1 MGRVAGACV
10 VLAGLVALPA
20 LAGAQSDY
28 RNLDDGRPV
37 RTEDAFVAD
46 HHAFE
51 LLAPVIFDADM
62 SGAKRYTAQPELEY
76 GVLPNGQLS
85 VRLPFGVVDSAGSDW
100 GLGGAQLSAM
110 YNLNAEGPALPAF
123 SARVDLALP
132 VGALSGDVA
141 LTTVKVIATRT
152 FGLTRLH
159 LNGAWT
165 FGTSALAG
173 PRLEASPR
181 WFAGA
186 AMDYT
191 FFRRSILLV
200 GEVTASQQYTGS
212 PTAVAAA
219 AGARWQWTPT
229 LVLDAGIARRLTS
242 NAGPD
247 LRLTLGLTHVFGIR
261 GLMPKADAAGNLDS
275 APVYVR
281 VRAEQFYYPGSF
293 NWRFLAGYPT
303 AARLFNAFDY
313 GHATLYEHLL
323 TSPPSERSAALE
335 REYQFLTTDL
345 LRRPPRFGVAEV
357 AIEPQYARI
366 ARQARLMFDWAHVLH
381 RQVYDVYADSSLSV
395 VQKDS
400 LIETLT
406 DYYLSRRGY
415 AFTAVPKS
423 MALMD
428 GQWFSQR
435 FRTAESRFNGLIW
448 AYHWLQVSLYEPF
461 VASSITTE
469 QRAGV
474 DSTVARFWAMLR
486 PGGTGTPTVM
496 PMTVAVAPR
505 FSRQHPR
512 AAVIFDNLHMMHDI
526 ISDILVTDSLSRREK
541 SRLIGEQLA
550 EFRDPSRNVMTMDE
564 WWSMGEM
571 KHEH

>member
-1 MGRVAGACV
+1 MGRVVRACII
-10 VLAGLVALPA
+10 LAGLVGLPA
-20 LAGAQSDY
+20 LAGAQTDY

-51 LLAPVIFDADM
+51 LLAPIIFDADV
-62 SGAKRYTAQPELEY
+62 SGANRYTAQPELEY
-76 GVLPNGQLS
+76 GVIPNGQLS

-100 GLGGAQLSAM
+100 GMGGAQLSAM
-110 YNLNAEGPALPAF
+110 YNFNAEGPVLPAF

-132 VGALSGDVA
+132 VGALAGDVA
-141 LTTVKVIATRT
+141 LTTVKAVATRT

-165 FGTSALAG
+165 FGTSAVAG

-191 FFRRSILLV
+191 FFRKSILLV
-200 GEVTASQQYTGS
+200 GEVTASQQYEAA

-219 AGARWQWTPT
+219 VGARWQWTPT

-247 LRLTLGLTHVFGIR
+247 LRLTVGLTHVFGIR
-261 GLMPKADAAGNLDS
+261 GLMPGAEAGDIS
-275 APVYVR
+275 PSPVYVR
-281 VRAEQFYYPGSF
+281 VRAEQFYVPGSF
-293 NWRFLAGYPT
+293 NWQFLARYPA

-323 TSPPSERSAALE
+323 TSPPGERSAALE

-345 LRRPPRFGVAEV
+345 LRRPPHFGVAEV

-395 VQKDS
+395 TQKDS

-415 AFTAVPKS
+415 AFSPVPKS

-435 FRTAESRFNGLIW
+435 FRTAEIRFNGLIW

-461 VASSITTE
+461 VASDIPAV

-474 DSTVARFWAMLR
+474 DSTVGRFWAMLEA
-486 PGGTGTPTVM
+486 GGEAPTIM
-496 PMTVAVAPR
+496 PMTASVAPG

-526 ISDILVTDSLSRREK
+526 ISDILIVDTLSRREK
-541 SRLIGEQLA
+541 GRLIREQLA
-550 EFRDPSRNVMTMDE
+550 EFRDSSRNVMTMDE
-564 WWSMGEM
+564 WRSMGGM
-571 KHEH
+571 THQH